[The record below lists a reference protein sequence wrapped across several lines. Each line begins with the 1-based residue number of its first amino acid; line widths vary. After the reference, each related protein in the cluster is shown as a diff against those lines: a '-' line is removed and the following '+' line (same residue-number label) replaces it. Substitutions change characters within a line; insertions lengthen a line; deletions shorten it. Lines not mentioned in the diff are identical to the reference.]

1 MLGYWD
7 YVLRCTFTH
16 FVTRSAKQ
24 NKMKKPRI
32 KNMDKMYVLA
42 TEALV
47 EERDSLLHQTGKF
60 ETMPTRFLAIN
71 NLAWKSVIW
80 ISAETTFI
88 CKNALLHMA
97 YVFSMVAVSNADK
110 RDNVLY
116 ILKPQMF
123 HRITYQGRF
132 RLLVELYQTFP
143 HYVMENTVHL
153 VRL

>member
-7 YVLRCTFTH
+7 YVLRRTFTH
-16 FVTRSAKQ
+16 FVTQSAKQ

-71 NLAWKSVIW
+71 NLAWKSVI
-80 ISAETTFI
+80 
-88 CKNALLHMA
+88 
-97 YVFSMVAVSNADK
+97 
-110 RDNVLY
+110 
-116 ILKPQMF
+116 
-123 HRITYQGRF
+123 
-132 RLLVELYQTFP
+132 
-143 HYVMENTVHL
+143 
-153 VRL
+153 